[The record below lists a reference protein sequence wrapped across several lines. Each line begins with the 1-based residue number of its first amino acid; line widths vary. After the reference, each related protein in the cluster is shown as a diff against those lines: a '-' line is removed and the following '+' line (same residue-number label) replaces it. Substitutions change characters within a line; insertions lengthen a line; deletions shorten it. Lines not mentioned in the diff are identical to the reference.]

1 MCVRMEP
8 MHLSTREE
16 ADVPKILVIDDDPA
30 VRRLVEDVLELE
42 GYEVRT
48 AEDGFAGLR
57 AIEAHRPDCVLLDV
71 MMPGLDGHQV
81 LQRIRAGE
89 DGHAVLQRIRSAAG
103 RHLPVVML
111 TAAADDSQAWQAW
124 TEGVDY
130 FLAKPFE
137 PEELLRF
144 LDYLFE
150 SAGSVAG

>member
-1 MCVRMEP
+1 
-8 MHLSTREE
+8 
-16 ADVPKILVIDDDPA
+16 VPKILVIDDDPG
-30 VRRLVEDVLELE
+30 VRQLVEDVLELE

-57 AIEAHRPDCVLLDV
+57 AIEASHPDCVVLDI
-71 MMPGLDGHQV
+71 MMPGM
-81 LQRIRAGE
+81 
-89 DGHAVLQRIRSAAG
+89 DGHAVLQRIRSAAPG
-103 RHLPVVML
+103 L
-111 TAAADDSQAWQAW
+111 AADDGQAWQAW

-150 SAGSVAG
+150 SAAPVAG